1 MPITLTDRARQGR
14 DARSIRPVWMFD
26 IDADRLGG
34 DPTTLRWA
42 TRSITIGNFTYSG
55 DVLAQDN
62 PVAIR
67 YGNLRIRGG
76 HAVPPSAT
84 IRCVNAERLQAVLAG
99 LYDLEND
106 PCRIYLYFDG
116 IAGAGLAD
124 RILLFSGV
132 IDDYDATQEF
142 LTLSLVSD
150 TFRLL
155 RSFPIDRVTPA
166 THPFAP
172 LRSYGQPLPL
182 VVGRL
187 FSAGPYDGTGERFA
201 IARCLCVDKFTA
213 RFLASS
219 DITQQGAVYQLY
231 SSGPSR
237 LVSQIP
243 SSAIREK
250 GDGSFEVTAQTR
262 HLRRPPMRAAQDNEV
277 ANWVRVADWRDDTF
291 VTMGQNDLLSL
302 FMGGST
308 RLGTLT
314 GLRLWLDL
322 TGVVTA
328 STQGATQNLVSTSLQ
343 TPQGGGLRSAD
354 LSITGWEDAWGF
366 EQINVRIQAVGAV
379 QIRRVWLEATF
390 NHDGID
396 DIEQWTIGRA
406 VAGLANTSV
415 LANGQTLTNPADI
428 IEGLLL
434 RQEVPTDRI
443 NRASFGEAEQARQG
457 WQFGVL
463 IDRPRQPNWF
473 SEVSVQA
480 GYDLYADNEGRFAL
494 SAQSNRQD
502 PVGVFLQ
509 DEHFLFDEE
518 TLRHDLS
525 ISTTPMAQLLNEGVV
540 QYGFDTMQNRYAGIA
555 VQSGHYRTGNPNA
568 QGAVAT
574 QGDGYRFTD
583 ATVASFVALGIQVG
597 DYLWT
602 AGGSGSVLSVV
613 GVTPSALSVRPA
625 QGTAAVVETGI
636 SAWYCG
642 PNLSAA
648 VLRSQLRYK
657 LTRDYAAA
665 RGDFTATDGYEATL
679 IQDDFTAEALA
690 DHLVRWHADRRYQ
703 VEIST
708 DWSGCHLQLGDHV
721 VLDTNWLPDAK
732 RPQPIDAAAQATFA
746 DATVTISSQ
755 AVRAGTLYGDGT
767 AGDLILVGREV
778 CRVTSVGA
786 HVTARR
792 AVLGRKIYPTGQRS
806 VALSRVHVLWRIM
819 AAEVA
824 APGRVLT
831 WRWRFHEI
839 PVGRPRRF
847 RLWDKATAP
856 PSLADATDD
865 ERAIYGIIGSPDGL
879 SDNFDFESHLPIL
892 A

>member
-262 HLRRPPMRAAQDNEV
+262 HLRRPPMRAAQDN
-277 ANWVRVADWRDDTF
+277 
-291 VTMGQNDLLSL
+291 
-302 FMGGST
+302 
-308 RLGTLT
+308 
-314 GLRLWLDL
+314 
-322 TGVVTA
+322 
-328 STQGATQNLVSTSLQ
+328 
-343 TPQGGGLRSAD
+343 
-354 LSITGWEDAWGF
+354 
-366 EQINVRIQAVGAV
+366 
-379 QIRRVWLEATF
+379 
-390 NHDGID
+390 
-396 DIEQWTIGRA
+396 
-406 VAGLANTSV
+406 
-415 LANGQTLTNPADI
+415 
-428 IEGLLL
+428 
-434 RQEVPTDRI
+434 
-443 NRASFGEAEQARQG
+443 
-457 WQFGVL
+457 
-463 IDRPRQPNWF
+463 
-473 SEVSVQA
+473 
-480 GYDLYADNEGRFAL
+480 
-494 SAQSNRQD
+494 
-502 PVGVFLQ
+502 
-509 DEHFLFDEE
+509 
-518 TLRHDLS
+518 
-525 ISTTPMAQLLNEGVV
+525 
-540 QYGFDTMQNRYAGIA
+540 
-555 VQSGHYRTGNPNA
+555 
-568 QGAVAT
+568 
-574 QGDGYRFTD
+574 
-583 ATVASFVALGIQVG
+583 
-597 DYLWT
+597 
-602 AGGSGSVLSVV
+602 
-613 GVTPSALSVRPA
+613 
-625 QGTAAVVETGI
+625 
-636 SAWYCG
+636 
-642 PNLSAA
+642 
-648 VLRSQLRYK
+648 
-657 LTRDYAAA
+657 
-665 RGDFTATDGYEATL
+665 
-679 IQDDFTAEALA
+679 
-690 DHLVRWHADRRYQ
+690 
-703 VEIST
+703 
-708 DWSGCHLQLGDHV
+708 
-721 VLDTNWLPDAK
+721 
-732 RPQPIDAAAQATFA
+732 
-746 DATVTISSQ
+746 
-755 AVRAGTLYGDGT
+755 
-767 AGDLILVGREV
+767 
-778 CRVTSVGA
+778 
-786 HVTARR
+786 
-792 AVLGRKIYPTGQRS
+792 
-806 VALSRVHVLWRIM
+806 
-819 AAEVA
+819 
-824 APGRVLT
+824 
-831 WRWRFHEI
+831 
-839 PVGRPRRF
+839 
-847 RLWDKATAP
+847 
-856 PSLADATDD
+856 
-865 ERAIYGIIGSPDGL
+865 
-879 SDNFDFESHLPIL
+879 
-892 A
+892 